1 MMLIIEDKAISK
13 VGGEGSTSLPLARQN
28 YRITVYQQL
37 LKALKPRN
45 VTLVAVSKTHPPER
59 ILNLYGQG
67 QRAFGE
73 NRAQE
78 LVAKAEQLPPDIV
91 WHLIGHLQTNKVRVV
106 APFVGMIQSV
116 DSLRLLQEIQKQAA
130 QVGRTLDC
138 LLQFHIAT
146 EDTKFGLSEQE
157 ARDLLESPAYR
168 AMTHVRICGVMG
180 MATFTDDAER
190 VRAEFRHLRGIFE
203 RLRTAYFPDAPH
215 FREISMGMSSDWEI
229 AMEEGS
235 TIVRIGSLLFGDRGA
250 AP

>member
-1 MMLIIEDKAISK
+1 
-13 VGGEGSTSLPLARQN
+13 LARQN

-45 VTLVAVSKTHPPER
+45 ATLVAVSKMHPPER
-59 ILNLYGQG
+59 VLNLYEQG
-67 QRAFGE
+67 QRVFGE
-73 NRAQE
+73 NRVQE
-78 LVAKAEQLPPDIV
+78 LAAKAEQLPPDIV
-91 WHLIGHLQTNKVRVV
+91 WHLIGHLQTNKVRFI

-116 DSLRLLQEIQKQAA
+116 DTLRLLQEIEKQAA
-130 QVGRTLDC
+130 KVGRTLDC

-146 EDTKFGLSEQE
+146 EDTKFGLNEQE

-180 MATFTDDAER
+180 MATFTDDTER
-190 VRAEFRHLRGIFE
+190 VRTEFRHLRGIFD
-203 RLRTAYFPDAPH
+203 RLRETYFRDAPH

-229 AMEEGS
+229 AVEEGS
-235 TIVRIGSLLFGDRGA
+235 TMVRIGSLLFGDRST

>member
-1 MMLIIEDKAISK
+1 
-13 VGGEGSTSLPLARQN
+13 
-28 YRITVYQQL
+28 VYQQL

-59 ILNLYGQG
+59 VLNLYEQG
-67 QRAFGE
+67 QRVFGE
-73 NRAQE
+73 NRVQE
-78 LVAKAEQLPPDIV
+78 LAAKAEQLPPDIV
-91 WHLIGHLQTNKVRVV
+91 WHLIGHLQTNKVRFI

-116 DSLRLLQEIQKQAA
+116 DTLRLLQEIEKQAA
-130 QVGRTLDC
+130 KVGRTLDC

-146 EDTKFGLSEQE
+146 EDTKFGLNEQE

-180 MATFTDDAER
+180 MATFTDDTER
-190 VRAEFRHLRGIFE
+190 VRTEFRHLRGIFE
-203 RLRTAYFPDAPH
+203 RLRETYFRDAPH

-229 AMEEGS
+229 AVEEGS
-235 TIVRIGSLLFGDRGA
+235 TMVRIGSLLFGGRGT